1 VNKSEIRQKIL
12 NIRKKKYFE
21 NFSVNFDSFL
31 KIIKNKNIKK
41 KVIGGY
47 YPYNYESNI
56 LDILKKLEKK
66 KFTISLPKIKK
77 NNQMNFYEWSF
88 YEPLVINTFG
98 IPEPISKKKIYPDI
112 LLVPL
117 VAFDNDLNRLG
128 YGGGFYDRYL
138 KKIKNKKKIVT
149 IGIGFAFQKIKKI
162 PTNKH
167 DMKLD
172 YIITEKN
179 LI

>member
-149 IGIGFAFQKIKKI
+149 IGIGFAFQKIQKI

>member
-1 VNKSEIRQKIL
+1 
-12 NIRKKKYFE
+12 
-21 NFSVNFDSFL
+21 
-31 KIIKNKNIKK
+31 
-41 KVIGGY
+41 
-47 YPYNYESNI
+47 
-56 LDILKKLEKK
+56 
-66 KFTISLPKIKK
+66 
-77 NNQMNFYEWSF
+77 MNFYEWSF

-149 IGIGFAFQKIKKI
+149 IGIGFAFQKIQKI

>member
-1 VNKSEIRQKIL
+1 MNKSEIRQKIL

-66 KFTISLPKIKK
+66 
-77 NNQMNFYEWSF
+77 N
-88 YEPLVINTFG
+88 
-98 IPEPISKKKIYPDI
+98 
-112 LLVPL
+112 LL
-117 VAFDNDLNRLG
+117 FH
-128 YGGGFYDRYL
+128 FQKL
-138 KKIKNKKKIVT
+138 KKI
-149 IGIGFAFQKIKKI
+149 IK
-162 PTNKH
+162 
-167 DMKLD
+167 
-172 YIITEKN
+172 
-179 LI
+179 